1 MKNVIINESAF
12 VSDVNVTKKD
22 LDTIEFITV
31 LQEADRPNRNNRI
44 YPKHVLEEGLAS
56 SYVQERL
63 RTKSLLSEMGHPL
76 DNSVQRQMTID
87 WNNAGCI
94 IKEFWWEG
102 NLLKG
107 RCETCN
113 TAKGRDL
120 KGLIEQ
126 GVRIAFSLR
135 AQGNVAKDEATGLTM
150 VKSPLQIVT
159 YDVVVNPSHS
169 VAFLEKICEE
179 TIRSLYGTNRAGI
192 NATVLNEAANIYQN
206 GLLIETDG
214 SDTVVVNE
222 DYTRNYNT
230 QMKRL
235 SEMYIPEKNEK
246 LVSMDK
252 DITIVECCK
261 TCGDKCECGDD
272 CHCEKTVKKVRTEDF
287 LVKNIRS
294 VISSLGEDT
303 ETPKVHDV
311 NDDLKNLGGKND

>member
-1 MKNVIINESAF
+1 MKNVIINESAY
-12 VSDVNVTKKD
+12 VSDVNVTKKE

-31 LQEADRPNRNNRI
+31 LQEADRPNRNGRV

-76 DNSVQRQMTID
+76 DSSVQRQMTID

-135 AQGNVAKDEATGLTM
+135 AQGNVARDEATGLTM

-159 YDVVVNPSHS
+159 YDVVVNPSHA

-179 TIRSLYGTNRAGI
+179 TIHSLYGTTRAGVT
-192 NATVLNEAANIYQN
+192 ASVLNEAANTFQN
-206 GLLIETDG
+206 GILIETDNSG
-214 SDTVVVNE
+214 MVVVNE
-222 DYTRNYNT
+222 DYTRYTT
-230 QMKRL
+230 QLKPI

-246 LVSMDK
+246 LISMDK
-252 DITIVECCK
+252 DFTIVECCH
-261 TCGDKCECGDD
+261 TCGDD
-272 CHCEKTVKKVRTEDF
+272 CDCGGDCDCKKTVKKVRTEDYF
-287 LVKNIRS
+287 VKNIRS
-294 VISSLGEDT
+294 VISSIGE
-303 ETPKVHDV
+303 ETPTVHDIS
-311 NDDLKNLGGKND
+311 DDLKNLGGNDD